1 MEYQEFLQQKS
12 ILDIP
17 TGFECSSINPRLYS
31 FQSDIVKWALRRGRA
46 AIFADCG
53 LGKTPMQLEWANQ
66 INKKTNSPVL
76 ILAPLA
82 VAEQT
87 AQEGHKFRI
96 RTHICESQDDIIN
109 GINITNYEKLHKF
122 NASEFTGVVLDE
134 SSILKNFNGQIRNQI
149 IEVFA
154 KTPYRLAC
162 TATPAPNDF
171 MELGN
176 HSEFVGAMPYNEML
190 SMFFINDAGDTGT
203 WRLKGHAK
211 GKEFWKWL
219 CSWAVM
225 ISKPSDL
232 GYSDD
237 GFILPPLHY
246 IEHIIPSIA
255 QSQSFFMETVRG
267 LGERQSVRA
276 ETVGVRCKMAA
287 ELVNKN
293 ESAWVVWCRLNAESE
308 MLSELIHDATEITGS
323 QDNQEKTKKM
333 LSFANG
339 GIQRIVTKPKIAG
352 RGMNWQICN
361 NMVFVGMNDSWEELY
376 QAVRRLYRFG
386 QTEPVNVHIIIEER
400 EGSILDNIKLK
411 DKQAQGMIQA
421 MIKHTKEILKIELG
435 QTIRAITDY
444 DPKID
449 MGVPKWL

>member
-1 MEYQEFLQQKS
+1 MEYSEFLQAKQ
-12 ILDIP
+12 IIDMP
-17 TGFECSSINPRLYS
+17 TGFECRNINPRLFP
-31 FQSDIVKWALRRGRA
+31 FQKDIVRWALRRGRA

-53 LGKTPMQLEWANQ
+53 LGKTPMQLEWAHQ
-66 INKKTNSPVL
+66 VNKKTNLPVL

-87 AQEGHKFRI
+87 VQEGHKFRI
-96 RTHICESQDDIIN
+96 RTNICESQEDIVN

-122 NASEFTGVVLDE
+122 DTREFAGVVLDE
-134 SSILKNFNGQIRNQI
+134 SSILKNFNGEIRNQI
-149 IEVFA
+149 IDTFA
-154 KTPYRLAC
+154 KISYRLAC

-176 HSEFVGAMPYNEML
+176 HSEFIGAMPYNEML

-232 GYSDD
+232 GYSDE
-237 GFILPPLHY
+237 GFILPPLRY
-246 IEHIIPSIA
+246 IEHIIPTTSCGK
-255 QSQSFFMETVRG
+255 SFFTETVKG

-276 ETVGVRCKMAA
+276 ETIEVRCKVAA
-287 ELVNKN
+287 ELVNSDENK
-293 ESAWVVWCRLNAESE
+293 WVVWCRLNNESE
-308 MLSELIHDATEITGS
+308 MLSKLIRDAVEITGS

-333 LSFANG
+333 LAFANG
-339 GIQRIVTKPKIAG
+339 EIPRIVTKPKIAG
-352 RGMNWQICN
+352 RGMNWQVCN

-386 QTEPVNVHIIIEER
+386 QVKPVEVHIVIEER
-400 EGSILDNIKLK
+400 EGSVLDNIKLK
-411 DKQAQGMIQA
+411 DKQAQEMISR
-421 MIKHTKEILKIELG
+421 MLKHTKEIMQIEIN
-435 QTIRAITDY
+435 QTMKTITEY
-444 DPKID
+444 NPTTI